1 MQQGCKAARM
11 HPIMRDMGDI
21 DPKPATT
28 GLLLTGG
35 GARAAYQVGVLE
47 AIADLRLACGAGHEP
62 NPFPIITGTSAGA
75 INASAL
81 ACGADN
87 FDATVRLIAT
97 TWRAFHAGDVYRADH
112 LSMIRSGATWM
123 TLLSVGWIL
132 NRFRRI
138 KPKSLLDNA
147 PLGELLQRLVP
158 LERLPEL
165 IRQGHMQAL
174 AVTASSYST
183 GDHVTFFEG
192 DRRIKPWVRTQRY
205 AVRDRIT
212 HAHLLASS
220 AIPFVFPATEL
231 HINGRTEY
239 FGDGSMR
246 QSAPVAPAIHL
257 GAEKVLVVGAGRMHE
272 PKEEAHLHTTNS
284 YPSLAQIAG
293 HALSNIFLDALAVDV
308 ERVRRINHTIT
319 LVPEALRQSSALR
332 PIELL
337 VIAPSQRLDAVAA
350 RHVDQ
355 LPHAVRTMLG
365 GVGVSSAKADVK
377 GAALASYLLFEASY
391 TRELM
396 ALGYADV
403 QAMRR
408 EVSAFFGWK
417 VPESA
422 SNAAVNAASD
432 TTVNATPSGGA
443 GPREPAVERRRD
455 PLRLR

>member
-1 MQQGCKAARM
+1 MPLNNQQ
-11 HPIMRDMGDI
+11 DFN
-21 DPKPATT
+21 DPGSEKCDTAQVDSRFRST

-47 AIADLRLACGAGHEP
+47 AIADLRLACGAGDEP

-87 FDATVRLIAT
+87 FDATVRLIAR
-97 TWRAFHAGDVYRADH
+97 TWRNFHAGEVYRADH
-112 LSMIRSGATWM
+112 LSMLRSGATWM
-123 TLLSVGWIL
+123 TLLSLGWIL
-132 NRFRRI
+132 AKFRRI

-147 PLGELLQRLVP
+147 PLSDLLQRLVP
-158 LERLPEL
+158 LDRLPEL
-165 IRQGHMQAL
+165 VRLGHMQAL
-174 AVTASSYST
+174 AVTASSYGT

-192 DRRIKPWVRTQRY
+192 DKRIMPWVRTQRFS
-205 AVRDRIT
+205 VRDRIT

-231 HINGRTEY
+231 PINGHTEY

-257 GAEKVLVVGAGRMHE
+257 GADRVLVVGAGRMHE
-272 PKEEAHLHTTNS
+272 PKEEAHLHATTS
-284 YPSLAQIAG
+284 YPSIAQIAG

-308 ERVRRINHTIT
+308 ERVRRINQTIA
-319 LVPEALRQSSALR
+319 LVPAELRKASALK

-337 VIAPSQRLDAVAA
+337 VIAPSQRLDAVAS
-350 RHVDQ
+350 RHIAE

-377 GAALASYLLFEASY
+377 GAALASYLLFESGY

-403 QAMRR
+403 QKQRM
-408 EVSAFFGWK
+408 EVLKFFGWEH
-417 VPESA
+417 PEAHAPAKTA
-422 SNAAVNAASD
+422 S
-432 TTVNATPSGGA
+432 P
-443 GPREPAVERRRD
+443 PFVERRND
-455 PLRLR
+455 PLRTR